1 MKNMDNRTEMPA
13 PRRSG
18 PAGASETPRQGVL
31 TLFFAGLGY
40 VIFHLRLGQSLTA
53 TVLHTLA
60 QMLLTAPY
68 TIGFTFILISVYRRI
83 SGQQQ
88 RPPWTRVL
96 RIFFAVGICF
106 AFFFALYEYGGG
118 DPYAIDTR
126 AGDFWRGVFQ
136 QLRLH

>member
-1 MKNMDNRTEMPA
+1 MYTASDLRKGLKIQIDGEPYIVTEFDFSKPD
-13 PRRSG
+13 
-18 PAGASETPRQGVL
+18 
-31 TLFFAGLGY
+31 
-40 VIFHLRLGQSLTA
+40 VIFHLRLGQSLMA

-68 TIGFTFILISVYRRI
+68 AIGFTFILIFVYRRI

-118 DPYAIDTR
+118 DPYAIDTT
-126 AGDFWRGVFQ
+126 AGDFWRDVFQ
-136 QLRLH
+136 KMRLH

>member
-1 MKNMDNRTEMPA
+1 MDNRTEMPA

-31 TLFFAGLGY
+31 TLFFAG
-40 VIFHLRLGQSLTA
+40 QSLTA

-68 TIGFTFILISVYRRI
+68 AIGFTFILIFVYRRI

-96 RIFFAVGICF
+96 RIFCAVGICF

-136 QLRLH
+136 KLRLH